1 MENFQLLETVSA
13 LSDHPPIRRGQ
24 IGTIVDILEPNVLLV
39 EFADENGETIATL
52 PLRSPDLV
60 SVHHDRPVGF

>member
-1 MENFQLLETVSA
+1 MENLQLLETVAA

-24 IGTIVDILEPNVLLV
+24 IGTVVEILEPDVFLV

-52 PLRSPDLV
+52 PLRSLDLLRA
-60 SVHHDRPVGF
+60 HHDRPVGF